1 MQPDFTGKIVTVFGG
16 TGFVGRYVA
25 MQLAAAGAQV
35 KIVTRH
41 KASAYFLRLYG
52 NPGQIVAVSA
62 QYQSLG
68 EIEDLVRGSDA
79 VVNCLGILRESGRR
93 ANFSHVH
100 TDMPLWIAKA
110 CVKTG
115 VQQFVHIS
123 SLGANKSLSEY
134 GISKFAGENLARD
147 IFPAVTIL
155 RPSVIFGSEDN
166 FFNMFAGMAKI
177 LPVLPLIGGG
187 KTLFQPVYV
196 MDVAKAVV
204 HTLGDIQTSGHVF
217 ELGGPEVL
225 SFKDILQRL
234 LSYTG
239 QKRCLLTL
247 PWWLARVQACVMNIL
262 PNPPLTNDQITS
274 LQTDNVVSAD
284 ALGFKELGIA
294 PTFIDT
300 IVPTYIHSVSKKAS

>member
-41 KASAYFLRLYG
+41 KASAYFLRPYG
-52 NPGQIVAVSA
+52 NPGQIVSVSA

-68 EIEDLVRGSDA
+68 EIENLVKGSDA
-79 VVNCLGILRESGRR
+79 VVNCLGILRENGRH

-110 CVKTG
+110 CVKLG
-115 VQQFVHIS
+115 VKRFVHIS

-147 IFPAVTIL
+147 TFPAVTIL
-155 RPSVIFGSEDN
+155 RPSVIFGAEDN

-177 LPVLPLIGGG
+177 LPALPLIGGG

-196 MDVAKAVV
+196 VDVAKAVV
-204 HTLGDIQTSGHVF
+204 QTLGDIRSCGHIF

-225 SFKDILQRL
+225 SFKEILQRL

-239 QKRCLLTL
+239 QKRCLLPL
-247 PWWLARVQACVMNIL
+247 PWWMARAQACVMSIL

-274 LQTDNVVSAD
+274 LQTDNVVASD
-284 ALGFKELGIA
+284 ALGFQELGIS
-294 PTFIDT
+294 PVSIDT
-300 IVPTYIHSVSKKAS
+300 IVPTYIRLMTKKAS